1 LRFPFA
7 FPGDFEFNGDLTA
20 NMKAVML
27 RPHVLIDGR
36 PDQLAPTEGT
46 EMYLN
51 TSFSHWYVPIF
62 LVCEKKTSSPLVCHP
77 HNPKTALGVDELL

>member
-1 LRFPFA
+1 MQAVVLRPYV
-7 FPGDFEFNGDLTA
+7 LTA
-20 NMKAVML
+20 
-27 RPHVLIDGR
+27 GR
-36 PDQLAPTEGT
+36 PDQLAPTERT

-62 LVCEKKTSSPLVCHP
+62 LTQETETSSPLICHP